1 MKMANLKLTGLAAAL
16 LMSTSVMAYTPT
28 PDPTPTPPPS
38 GGGSDFPSVSDFS
51 RSGPFATTSG
61 NEGPRCTVYRPRT
74 LGAEGRRHPIII
86 WGNGT
91 GSSPGTYGSLLNH
104 WASHG
109 FVVAAARTSNA
120 GSGEDMI
127 DCLDYLVQEN
137 GRSFGTYAG
146 NLNVNKVATTG
157 HSQGGGGSI
166 MAGRDGRV
174 TVTAPFQPYTI
185 GLGHRSSSQS
195 RQNGPMF
202 LMTGGR
208 DSIASPGLNASPV
221 FRNANVPVFWGERT
235 SASHFEPV
243 GNGGDYRGPSTA
255 WFRYHLMN
263 DGSAESTFYGSR
275 CGLCTDRGWDVER
288 KGIN

>member
-1 MKMANLKLTGLAAAL
+1 MASN
-16 LMSTSVMAYTPT
+16 
-28 PDPTPTPPPS
+28 PTPTPPP
-38 GGGSDFPSVSDFS
+38 GGGGGVSDFPSVSDFA
-51 RSGPFATTSG
+51 RSGPFATTAG
-61 NEGPRCTVYRPRT
+61 NEGPNCRVYRPRT
-74 LGAEGRRHPIII
+74 LGQEGRRHPIII

-91 GSSPGTYGSLLNH
+91 GSTPTTYRALLEH

-120 GSGEDMI
+120 GTGTAMI
-127 DCLDYLVQEN
+127 SCLDYLVQQN
-137 GRSFGTYAG
+137 GRATGTYAG
-146 NLNVNKVATTG
+146 NLNVNRVATTG

-166 MAGRDGRV
+166 MAGRDSRV

-202 LMTGGR
+202 LMSGGR
-208 DSIASPGLNASPV
+208 DSIASPGLNSRPV

-235 SASHFEPV
+235 TAGHFEPV

-263 DGSAESTFYGSR
+263 DSSAESTFYGSR
-275 CGLCTDRGWDVER
+275 CGLCTDRGWDVQR